1 GVSVR
6 GADQVLFG
14 GVAVVPVERC
24 VEEALGEGGDCARV
38 VADGCTG
45 GDALEF
51 LATGHPVTQ
60 STQQHCQFGG
70 LGPVVDVCLV
80 HGDELPVPGVFAFE
94 QVQIL
99 RAQQQVLQHRVVGQQ
114 QVRWVLPHA
123 FTA

>member
-1 GVSVR
+1 PGVLLLASGAVVQGRQWTARGGGHGVSVR

-51 LATGHPVTQ
+51 LATGHPVAQ

-94 QVQIL
+94 QV
-99 RAQQQVLQHRVVGQQ
+99 
-114 QVRWVLPHA
+114 
-123 FTA
+123 